1 MLIQEKIKSLR
12 KQKNLSQAQMAAV
25 IGISQ
30 AAYAKFE
37 SGVTE
42 NIALFIATG
51 IAKAL
56 NEDFNELFEIE
67 SDHKT
72 IAELKYELAE
82 LRSRVSE
89 KDLLIKSISNQHRY
103 IKHVLISEVYL
114 FHYNKLEKLKARLT
128 RSTDQ
133 MERKEIEA
141 KMEMI
146 TLQEKRKYKIYV
158 NSGTLEQSDID
169 ESYPQIKENFEGWME
184 ELRLKRLT

>member
-12 KQKNLSQAQMAAV
+12 KQKDLSQAQMAAV

-82 LRSRVSE
+82 LRSRVAE

-169 ESYPQIKENFEGWME
+169 ESYPQIKENYEGWME

>member
-82 LRSRVSE
+82 LRSRVAE

-169 ESYPQIKENFEGWME
+169 ESYPQIKENYEGWME